1 MVCAER
7 TLTRPAAGQLSPNA
21 QELTAAYQALCLL
34 PRFAAGPSSSSS
46 RPAAASPPTAFTPA
60 ADRALAPLFGAAGR
74 LTGGAC
80 RASGE
85 HTSVSPS
92 QAPLRLF
99 DGSLGTKWLD
109 FGGGGQHGTA
119 WAEYR
124 LLPGHD
130 PVMISHYDV
139 ICAEDCPERDPCDWV
154 LEAAADSSCSSSG
167 EHDETWVVL
176 HEVKG
181 HRFSRR
187 HQLCSCVVPAAG
199 RVASRAWRLHITR
212 TADPGAATCVQLAC
226 LNLYCG
232 GGRQQGVDE
241 LLYLNAEACAQL
253 QALAAAGDA
262 GDAAA
267 VQALP
272 TLRRILANMTQTP
285 ADPKFFKL
293 SVSAARVQ
301 QLLAVPLLQAAL
313 FAAGFR
319 PVLLPP
325 SAGVVGPQ
333 LALLAADGGGCAG
346 AVLQQLEGGART
358 R

>member
-1 MVCAER
+1 MRGAH
-7 TLTRPAAGQLSPNA
+7 
-21 QELTAAYQALCLL
+21 ELTVAYQALCLL
-34 PRFAAGPSSSSS
+34 PRLAAGPSSSSS

-60 ADRALAPLFGAAGR
+60 ADAGLAPLFAAAGR

-92 QAPLRLF
+92 QVPLRLF

-109 FGGGGQHGTA
+109 FGGGGQQGAA

-124 LLPGHD
+124 LLPGRD
-130 PVMISHYDV
+130 PVVISHYDV
-139 ICAEDCPERDPCDWV
+139 ISAEDCPERDPCDWV
-154 LEAAADSSCSSSG
+154 LEAAADSSGSSSSSG
-167 EHDETWVVL
+167 GQDAWVVL

-199 RVASRAWRLHITR
+199 RLASRAWRLRITR

-226 LNLYCG
+226 WNLYRG
-232 GGRQQGVDE
+232 GSQQGVDE
-241 LLYLNAEACAQL
+241 LLYLNVEACAQL

-272 TLRRILANMTQTP
+272 TLRRILANVTQQP

-313 FAAGFR
+313 LAAGFR

-325 SAGVVGPQ
+325 SAGVEGPQ
-333 LALLAADGGGCAG
+333 LALLAAEGGGWAA
-346 AVLQQLEGGART
+346 AVLQHLEGGAST
-358 R
+358 